1 MFKGSKVM
9 DLLAAH
15 WSGHN
20 GVTCYGIA
28 GPDWVYHTLSYV
40 RAGKEVGEKTGCI
53 EAFQSKRGAEERD
66 DCYLCP
72 WQRHSRELWTHLHT
86 TLSSKC
92 SPENLSGV
100 GGNLAFFNSS
110 WLETFTAK
118 ATWLLSDPLCPDSSA
133 RPDLNLKHRTIA
145 RERREVGSEAVEQWP
160 YVGLGSAAGGSIGEY
175 FIRAWAK
182 FFPNENIHI
191 SPKVR
196 PRHMGMFINIA
207 ARSSDI
213 DN

>member
-1 MFKGSKVM
+1 MRKRVFKGSQVM

-40 RAGKEVGEKTGCI
+40 RAGKEVGGKKTGCTG
-53 EAFQSKRGAEERD
+53 AFQSKRGDEEKD

-72 WQRHSRELWTHLHT
+72 WQRHSRELWTHLHA

-100 GGNLAFFNSS
+100 GGNSAFFNSS
-110 WLETFTAK
+110 WLETFTTK

-133 RPDLNLKHRTIA
+133 RPDLNLKHRAIV
-145 RERREVGSEAVEQWP
+145 RERREVG
-160 YVGLGSAAGGSIGEY
+160 GAGGARQWNNDHMSASVQPRGDRLVNISLEPGLNSFQMKTY
-175 FIRAWAK
+175 IYPRRWGLAIWACLL
-182 FFPNENIHI
+182 I
-191 SPKVR
+191 
-196 PRHMGMFINIA
+196 
-207 ARSSDI
+207 
-213 DN
+213 